1 MVVEQDLKQL
11 AADMLDLA
19 KKQGADGAEVIIADG
34 ETFSVQVRLSAVERL
49 TKAREK
55 RLGLRVFIGNRSAS
69 VSTSDFSR
77 EALRRLVSDTCT
89 LAAAVAEDEM
99 SGLPPGELMAGDL
112 PELDL
117 YDSTRFST
125 EAQIELARQAEG
137 SALAA
142 DARIT
147 NSEGAEF
154 DSSSGLVLLVNS
166 RGHFGIYSCLK
177 IKDRLYPIAYAME

>member
-55 RLGLRVFIGNRSAS
+55 RLGLRVVIGNRSAS

-77 EALRRLVSDTCT
+77 EGLRRLVADNCT
-89 LAAAVAEDEM
+89 LAGAVGEDQRC
-99 SGLPPGELMAGDL
+99 GQP
-112 PELDL
+112 
-117 YDSTRFST
+117 
-125 EAQIELARQAEG
+125 
-137 SALAA
+137 
-142 DARIT
+142 
-147 NSEGAEF
+147 
-154 DSSSGLVLLVNS
+154 
-166 RGHFGIYSCLK
+166 
-177 IKDRLYPIAYAME
+177 